1 MAKHNH
7 IKPSWMISEN
17 EATSES
23 VFLNRRAIL
32 KGVGLGGVM
41 AATAG
46 ADFLNSVAHASG
58 EDPSASLYPVKRNDA
73 YKLERGITPEE
84 YNFSY
89 NNFFEFGSHK
99 QIASAAQALPVR
111 PWEIVIDGEVEKPT
125 VIAIDDLLKRMPLE
139 ERLYRHRCV
148 EAWSMTV
155 PWSGF
160 QLSNLVEMAKPTSK
174 AKYLRFETFSN
185 PEVAGGQKQNWYPWP
200 YVEGMTMQEAMNEL
214 SFMVTG
220 AYGKPVPKQMGA
232 PLRLALPW
240 KYGFKSIKSIV
251 KITFTDERPVSFWEE
266 LGPKEYGFWANV
278 NPEVAHPRWS
288 QASERVLGTDDR
300 IPTQLFNGYEE
311 QVAHLYKDLQDEVL
325 YR

>member
-7 IKPSWMISEN
+7 IKPSWLISEK

-23 VFLNRRAIL
+23 AFLNRRAIL
-32 KGVGLGGVM
+32 KSMGLGGVL

-46 ADFLNSVAHASG
+46 VDFLNGVAHAGG

-99 QIASAAQALPVR
+99 QIASAAQALPIR
-111 PWEIVIDGEVEKPT
+111 PWEIEIDGEVEKPT
-125 VIAIDDLLKRMPLE
+125 IIAIDDLLKKMPLE

-160 QLSNLVEMAKPTSK
+160 QLSNLVEMANPTSK

-251 KITFTDERPVSFWEE
+251 KITFTEERPVSFWEE

-311 QVAHLYKDLQDEVL
+311 QVAHLYKDLQDEAL